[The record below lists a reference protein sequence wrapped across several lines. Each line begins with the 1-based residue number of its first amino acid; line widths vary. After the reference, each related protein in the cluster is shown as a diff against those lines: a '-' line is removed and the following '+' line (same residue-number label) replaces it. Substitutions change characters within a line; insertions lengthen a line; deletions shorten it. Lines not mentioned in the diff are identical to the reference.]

1 MNLNHEAELQ
11 TAITHYE
18 NLVLQVMQVDAQ
30 MKLLAIK
37 RDRLIEDMEQHHSEN
52 LEEDYYLAGYYED
65 LIAEDED
72 EPTYVIHRD
81 EDDEEED
88 GE

>member
-1 MNLNHEAELQ
+1 MNLTKEAELQ
-11 TAITHYE
+11 NAITHYE

-37 RDRLIEDMEQHHSEN
+37 RDRLLEDMQQHH
-52 LEEDYYLAGYYED
+52 EEQIGDEYELRGYYED

-72 EPTYVIHRD
+72 EPDYVIHRD
-81 EDDEEED
+81 EDDED
-88 GE
+88 DAN

>member
-1 MNLNHEAELQ
+1 MNLNQEAELQ
-11 TAITHYE
+11 SAITHYE

-37 RDRLIEDMEQHHSEN
+37 RSRLLEDMLQHH
-52 LEEDYYLAGYYED
+52 EEYIGDEYELRGYYED

-72 EPTYVIHRD
+72 EPDYVIHRD
-81 EDDEEED
+81 EDDDEED

>member
-1 MNLNHEAELQ
+1 MNLNQEAELQ

-37 RDRLIEDMEQHHSEN
+37 RDRLLEDMQQHD
-52 LEEDYYLAGYYED
+52 EEYIGDEYEVRGYYED
-65 LIAEDED
+65 LIV
-72 EPTYVIHRD
+72 PTKKVK
-81 EDDEEED
+81 
-88 GE
+88 

>member
-37 RDRLIEDMEQHHSEN
+37 RSRLIEDMEQHHSEN
-52 LEEDYYLAGYYED
+52 ISDDYYLAGYYED

-72 EPTYVIHRD
+72 EPDYVIHRD
-81 EDDEEED
+81 EDDEED

>member
-30 MKLLAIK
+30 MKLLGIK
-37 RDRLIEDMEQHHSEN
+37 RSRLIEDMEQHHSEN
-52 LEEDYYLAGYYED
+52 ISDDYYLAGYYED

-72 EPTYVIHRD
+72 EPDYVIHRD
-81 EDDEEED
+81 EDDED

>member
-1 MNLNHEAELQ
+1 MNLTKEAELQ
-11 TAITHYE
+11 NAITHYE

-37 RDRLIEDMEQHHSEN
+37 RDRLLEDMQQHH
-52 LEEDYYLAGYYED
+52 EEQIGDEYELRGYYED

-72 EPTYVIHRD
+72 EPDYVIHRD
-81 EDDEEED
+81 DDDEDDAN
-88 GE
+88 